1 MERSRVTLGQQR
13 AATAKFML
21 GLGAAAAFVVG
32 IGLVRGTA
40 AGHAK
45 AAPHPLRVPR
55 SFAQTL
61 QQQSIQPGVIS
72 PPQAPPQTSTN
83 TS

>member
-1 MERSRVTLGQQR
+1 MERSRINLGRQR
-13 AATAKFML
+13 AAAAKFML
-21 GLGAAAAFVVG
+21 GLGAAAAFVAG

-40 AGHAK
+40 SSHARTT
-45 AAPHPLRVPR
+45 PQPLRVPR

-61 QQQSIQPGVIS
+61 RQQSIQPGAIS
-72 PPQAPPQTSTN
+72 PPQAPPQTSTT